1 VLETKLVIKLLPP
14 NDTVA
19 PFTKPLPDIVKVKAP
34 TFMGDGEMLL
44 ISGIGFHSVT
54 ALELFTE
61 AFAVSAASIVTVFG
75 EGNVAG
81 AL

>member
-1 VLETKLVIKLLPP
+1 MLPP

-34 TFMGDGEMLL
+34 TFKGDGEILV

-54 ALELFTE
+54 ALEPLTE
-61 AFAVSAASIVTVFG
+61 AFAVSAASIVTAFG

-81 AL
+81 AV